1 MSPRQVLWSKKGKG
15 YKIKWGDERMEGK
28 KTPEREPDP
37 DRLLALKSLPAE
49 VMARLT
55 KEEVNAFLF
64 EEVWPD
70 SLQDK
75 LMGYLVDEAREE

>member
-1 MSPRQVLWSKKGKG
+1 MK
-15 YKIKWGDERMEGK
+15 
-28 KTPEREPDP
+28 
-37 DRLLALKSLPAE
+37 
-49 VMARLT
+49 RLT

-75 LMGYLVDEAREE
+75 LMGYLVEEGQEE

>member
-1 MSPRQVLWSKKGKG
+1 MMEEKKSP
-15 YKIKWGDERMEGK
+15 D
-28 KTPEREPDP
+28 REPDP

-49 VMARLT
+49 ITALLT
-55 KEEVNAFLF
+55 KGEVNAFLF

-75 LMGYLVDEAREE
+75 LKGYLVGDDLED

>member
-1 MSPRQVLWSKKGKG
+1 
-15 YKIKWGDERMEGK
+15 MEED
-28 KTPEREPDP
+28 KTPKKEPDP
-37 DRLLALKSLPAE
+37 DRLLALKSLPKE
-49 VMARLT
+49 VMERLT

-75 LMGYLVDEAREE
+75 LMGYLVEEG

>member
-1 MSPRQVLWSKKGKG
+1 M
-15 YKIKWGDERMEGK
+15 MEEK

-37 DRLLALKSLPAE
+37 DRLLALKSLPPE
-49 VMARLT
+49 IMARLT
-55 KEEVNAFLF
+55 KAEVQAFLF

>member
-1 MSPRQVLWSKKGKG
+1 M
-15 YKIKWGDERMEGK
+15 MEE
-28 KTPEREPDP
+28 KTTTDREPDP
-37 DRLLALKSLPAE
+37 DRLLALKSLPQE
-49 VMARLT
+49 IMKRLT

-75 LMGYLVDEAREE
+75 LMGYLVEEGQEE

>member
-1 MSPRQVLWSKKGKG
+1 
-15 YKIKWGDERMEGK
+15 MEED
-28 KTPEREPDP
+28 KTPKKEPDP
-37 DRLLALKSLPAE
+37 DRLLALKSLPPE
-49 VMARLT
+49 IMERLT

-75 LMGYLVDEAREE
+75 LMGYLVEEG

>member
-1 MSPRQVLWSKKGKG
+1 M
-15 YKIKWGDERMEGK
+15 MEE
-28 KTPEREPDP
+28 KTTPDREPDP
-37 DRLLALKSLPAE
+37 DRLLALKSLPQE
-49 VMARLT
+49 VMKRLT

-75 LMGYLVDEAREE
+75 LMGYLVEEGQEE

>member
-1 MSPRQVLWSKKGKG
+1 M
-15 YKIKWGDERMEGK
+15 MEEK
-28 KTPEREPDP
+28 KTPDREPDP
-37 DRLLALKSLPAE
+37 DRLVALKSLPQE
-49 VMARLT
+49 IMKRLT

-75 LMGYLVDEAREE
+75 LMGYLVEEGQEE